1 MAYFYLDDSKHHA
14 YGFSLAA
21 FAICQ
26 DDPTEEV
33 AQIFRTRGFDPATF
47 EFKSSSRMAGN
58 EKLQHLRNDLK
69 QFIQWNCRIA
79 VCVVKDDRT
88 LGPAA
93 LKLLA
98 TALCHPILAGVKHNV
113 VFDEGLFSSEK
124 AAETLVSKDPSLR
137 NVDFAFEQNSKQELG
152 IQVAD
157 VVAHTCAIMLCE
169 TLSTRPKSII
179 WDDPQDQT
187 YHGLEVPLEF
197 EMWASLRFAFLSM
210 NKPIHED
217 ELGLAIVNVFPWGLY
232 VDEKVDDRVT
242 TAAFKRFGENYLGC
256 CH

>member
-113 VFDEGLFSSEK
+113 VFDEGLFPQKRPPKPLCRRTPASEMLISHSNK
-124 AAETLVSKDPSLR
+124 IQSK
-137 NVDFAFEQNSKQELG
+137 NSGFRLQ
-152 IQVAD
+152 
-157 VVAHTCAIMLCE
+157 
-169 TLSTRPKSII
+169 TLSLTHVQSCS
-179 WDDPQDQT
+179 
-187 YHGLEVPLEF
+187 
-197 EMWASLRFAFLSM
+197 A
-210 NKPIHED
+210 KPCQRGRSRSFGMTLKIKRTMVWKFRWSSRC
-217 ELGLAIVNVFPWGLY
+217 G
-232 VDEKVDDRVT
+232 RVS
-242 TAAFKRFGENYLGC
+242 AL
-256 CH
+256 HS